1 MNEPSHPNS
10 DLRNLPR
17 PVSASLG
24 PLTVDC
30 SSWDADLSP
39 VQWSTGKLASV
50 PRVAQQGPQGAFIP
64 AESLDLE
71 IALRIL
77 PGANASEALEI
88 ATTLF
93 TAILM
98 HDLGHGLV
106 YDRARSGAKED
117 RFVIVL
123 TPGQPGPNAEAR
135 LEMLAEVIRS
145 AMSEA
150 SGIALSAVRVRRAA

>member
-1 MNEPSHPNS
+1 MNESSHTNS
-10 DLRNLPR
+10 DLGSLTR

-30 SSWDADLSP
+30 SSWDADIP
-39 VQWSTGKLASV
+39 PDRWSTGKLASV
-50 PRVAQQGPQGAFIP
+50 PRVAQQGSQGAFIP

-93 TAILM
+93 AAILM

-123 TPGQPGPNAEAR
+123 TPGQSGPSAEAR
-135 LEMLAEVIRS
+135 LEMLAEVIRY
-145 AMSEA
+145 AMREA
-150 SGIALSAVRVRRAA
+150 TGIALSEVRIRRAA

>member
-1 MNEPSHPNS
+1 MNEPSHKNS
-10 DLRNLPR
+10 DLGSFTR
-17 PVSASLG
+17 PASATLG
-24 PLTVDC
+24 PVTVDC
-30 SSWDADLSP
+30 STWDADAPP
-39 VQWSTGKLASV
+39 VQWSTGNLASV

-93 TAILM
+93 AAILM

-117 RFVIVL
+117 RFLIVL
-123 TPGQPGPNAEAR
+123 TPGQSGPSAEAR
-135 LEMLAEVIRS
+135 LEMLAKAIRS

-150 SGIALSAVRVRRAA
+150 AGIALSEVRVRRAA